1 MSSTE
6 QPTTDGDMHKGGH
19 LLYPQPGDG
28 ELIPLVIQSF
38 QQPSLLPE
46 NVPWTRLGE
55 PFSKVG
61 TMEAIWYW
69 VLSPILVKGSDEVD
83 IWPKSLLFLIL
94 RFLAAAPLCAVM
106 SKSPEQIE
114 TQCQYP
120 KLPTPP
126 PHLLSSSS
134 SLEAREAPPLSSHPS
149 STNIQLGG
157 QLAPHRP
164 DQAIVSNVSSSSS
177 RFQSRG
183 LSLGPRYLCFIT
195 DTEKRQYST
204 MKVSDY
210 CQQYGD
216 QADTEFVFVSYT
228 RLQFRVVT
236 DVEIDEWNNY
246 PNEETREANRTL
258 AQRDRE
264 TLIQWGIDAALT
276 AGKRAFWLDF
286 ECVRDSD
293 GVAKASSKSEDV
305 YRICDIVRAAHS
317 MIIAIGPPADE
328 KVASILN
335 GDENVS
341 SGSTK
346 HATKWL
352 RQWGSRLWTL
362 PELLLCPSEYRIKL
376 YMTGDKNEPKSL
388 AKRNFAERAWDDA
401 ESVKELVN
409 HYEGS
414 AILPPTQLISIAL
427 ECFARRKTDQF
438 SQGDIAY
445 AVMGLFPDS
454 QRPVVDQ
461 NDSGFRAFAR
471 LALAVEGSSLLSRLL
486 CVAPARPGAQW
497 SDATD
502 YWGVKLKDI
511 RPCCDTV
518 DVAGSNAVE
527 VQNIHATPI
536 CWDKIERSS
545 FQERLPIFPEI
556 LFVILLFF
564 PLFTWYR
571 IIYLLMPTVA
581 GNRLFQ
587 AEVPRFLVQLFFV
600 QAVFTPVTLPAFLLY
615 EWKIRRKGLRS
626 ARVVGVEGVV
636 DCATAER
643 HIYGYHCGRL
653 TEIPSTAT
661 FNSETANRAPRN
673 FTFTLIDTCAQTL
686 RVINC
691 AVPPVAMML
700 CGEDAAGHR
709 AILCSYNHETDV
721 YHREETLRV
730 EECVRQQIKSARSVK
745 LSLEPFPLKLT
756 QAPHDENAINSSL
769 YGQASTKSREWKPEL
784 VFFIMQCISTPQ
796 YESIQLSGAAEGN
809 HYILFFFGFILA
821 QPLAFLL
828 LHKRLLSRAVAP
840 VVYLQ

>member
-6 QPTTDGDMHKGGH
+6 QPTVKADTHQGGH

-28 ELIPLVIQSF
+28 NLIPLVIQSF
-38 QQPSLLPE
+38 QKSSLLPE

-55 PFSKVG
+55 PLSKVG
-61 TMEAIWYW
+61 TLEAIWYW
-69 VLSPILVKGSDEVD
+69 VLSPILVKGSERVEYS
-83 IWPKSLLFLIL
+83 PRSCFFLIL
-94 RFLAAAPLCAVM
+94 RLLAAAPLCALMIPNALASIVARVRNIK

-114 TQCQYP
+114 AQCQYP
-120 KLPTPP
+120 KLPTP
-126 PHLLSSSS
+126 LLYSS
-134 SLEAREAPPLSSHPS
+134 SLSSRAREAPPLSNDPS
-149 STNIQLGG
+149 LTSIQLGG
-157 QLAPHRP
+157 QLALPRP
-164 DQAIVSNVSSSSS
+164 DHAIVSNVSSSSS
-177 RFQSRG
+177 QFRSTG

-195 DTEKRQYST
+195 DPARRQYST

-210 CQQYGD
+210 NQQHGD

-236 DVEIDEWNNY
+236 DAEIDEWKY

-258 AQRDRE
+258 AHRDRE
-264 TLIQWGIDAALT
+264 TLIQWGIDAALA

-328 KVASILN
+328 KVTNILN
-335 GDENVS
+335 GDEKAPLS
-341 SGSTK
+341 SAE

-362 PELLLCPSEYRIKL
+362 PELLLCPNEYRIKL
-376 YMTGDKNEPKSL
+376 YVVGDKNEPKSL

-454 QRPVVDQ
+454 QRPEPNQ

-486 CVAPARPGAQW
+486 CVAPAQPGAQW

-502 YWGVKLKDI
+502 FWGVKLKDF
-511 RPCCDTV
+511 RPSCDTV
-518 DVAGSNAVE
+518 AVAGSNAVE
-527 VQNIHATPI
+527 VQNILATPI
-536 CWDKIERSS
+536 CWDKIERATL
-545 FQERLPIFPEI
+545 EENLHLFPQI
-556 LFVILLFF
+556 VFAILLFF

-571 IIYLLMPTVA
+571 IVWLLLSAYENNQALQTIVPQFLIGMFF
-581 GNRLFQ
+581 FQ
-587 AEVPRFLVQLFFV
+587 AIL
-600 QAVFTPVTLPAFLLY
+600 TPVSLPAFFLY
-615 EWKIRRKGLRS
+615 EWKTRRKELRS
-626 ARVVGVEGVV
+626 ARLVGVEGVL
-636 DCATAER
+636 DCAAAER
-643 HIYGYHCGRL
+643 HIYGHHYRRL
-653 TEIPSTAT
+653 KEVPSTT
-661 FNSETANRAPRN
+661 TSDSETAIHRSGPTRPPRK

-691 AVPPVAMML
+691 AAPPIAMML
-700 CGEDAAGHR
+700 CGEDAVGHR
-709 AILCSYNHETDV
+709 AILCSYNHETGV

-730 EECVRQQIKSARSVK
+730 EECVRQQMRLARSVN
-745 LSLEPFPLKLT
+745 LSLQPFPLKLT
-756 QAPHDENAINSSL
+756 EGPHDEDTINSSMN
-769 YGQASTKSREWKPEL
+769 GQASRKSREWKPEL
-784 VFFIMQCISTPQ
+784 VFYLMQWKEQIV
-796 YESIQLSGAAEGN
+796 
-809 HYILFFFGFILA
+809 
-821 QPLAFLL
+821 
-828 LHKRLLSRAVAP
+828 HKSSNN
-840 VVYLQ
+840 